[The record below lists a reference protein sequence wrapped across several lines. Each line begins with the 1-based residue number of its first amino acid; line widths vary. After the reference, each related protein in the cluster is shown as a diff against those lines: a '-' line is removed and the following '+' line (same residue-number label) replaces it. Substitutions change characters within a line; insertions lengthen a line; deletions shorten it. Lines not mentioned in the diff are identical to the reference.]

1 MWCKRGKTMSE
12 IKNDLANINLSTY
25 KKMLEKIIDG
35 QPLTNADLVLLSIIR
50 KDITRA
56 TAIPPINKL
65 INSIKQV
72 QQALKDFDLSNDEE
86 EIDNGNGYGI

>member
-1 MWCKRGKTMSE
+1 MWCKRGKAMSE

-50 KDITRA
+50 KDISRA

-65 INSIKQV
+65 INGIKQV

>member
-1 MWCKRGKTMSE
+1 MSE

-50 KDITRA
+50 KDISRA

-65 INSIKQV
+65 INGIKQV
-72 QQALKDFDLSNDEE
+72 QKTLKDFDLSNDEE
-86 EIDNGNGYGI
+86 ETDNGNGYGI

>member
-1 MWCKRGKTMSE
+1 MKRFV
-12 IKNDLANINLSTY
+12 NDLANINLSTY

-50 KDITRA
+50 KDISRA

-65 INSIKQV
+65 INGIKQV
-72 QQALKDFDLSNDEE
+72 QQALKDFDLSKDEE